1 VIYITPVRKSELQMT
16 NKSNN
21 PKIRTDANGRPLTP
35 EEISYQDG
43 YTQGRDTDDEI
54 QYQRERVAENSGA
67 VSGLVIGGIL
77 AALVGL
83 GTAYYYWGQPAP
95 APTTIINNPPSPAPA
110 APQKQTTIIDRTVEK
125 TAPPQVKVVEVEK
138 RVPVP
143 GATKVIEVEKR
154 VPVPGATKVIEVP
167 QPVTIPAAT
176 TPPTKSEPTK
186 DNPSTKESSS
196 PATAPTPA
204 ASTDSEPTSSPA
216 PNPDAGNS

>member
-1 VIYITPVRKSELQMT
+1 MT

-43 YTQGRDTDDEI
+43 YTQGRGTEDEI
-54 QYQRERVAENSGA
+54 QYQRERAAENSGA
-67 VSGLVIGGIL
+67 ASGLVIGGIL
-77 AALVGL
+77 ATLIGL

-154 VPVPGATKVIEVP
+154 VPVPSATKVIEVP
-167 QPVTIPAAT
+167 KPVVVPAAT
-176 TPPTKSEPTK
+176 TPPTK
-186 DNPSTKESSS
+186 
-196 PATAPTPA
+196 
-204 ASTDSEPTSSPA
+204 SEPTSSPA
-216 PNPDAGNS
+216 PNPDAGNN